1 MKNFCSTPSS
11 FFFKTPFIFLFLLF
25 GFSFQASAQTIR
37 YVMKT
42 EAGNGTGSSWENA
55 SKDLQRMIYES
66 EAGDEVW
73 IAKGTYYPDRYVLI
87 PGISITVP
95 LFTGDLTFSIKPGV
109 KIHGGFA
116 GNETSKDQ
124 RVSEGNETILSGNVG
139 EKGKDDDNSYHTVTV
154 LGVGEGTLLE
164 GVTITDGNADNDNS
178 LDLPG
183 IPVLSPGST
192 VLLRNR
198 GGGIY
203 IIYSPSFTLRNV
215 KVVSNKAKEGG
226 GGVYIESSTVSLENI
241 TIEENNAVSFERPR
255 YGGGLA
261 NFNSTVTMSDSR
273 VRWNTG
279 ADFGGGIF
287 NQSSDFNVSN
297 SEISYNGIS
306 AGSDPRGGGI
316 YDFRTKDK
324 TVRLD
329 RVKIIGNWGAREG
342 GGLFAFESG
351 IQVTN
356 SVVARNSAYL
366 WDKGSG
372 IAYYDCDAT
381 LINNTIVDNHVYP
394 EGTGGSGVVN
404 LDGSKPPPLIRN
416 CLIWGNGPADY
427 IGWYH
432 TGNSN
437 NYINQ
442 LSSESYDFTLAD
454 FMVNPNAHHD
464 SDLDYSLLP
473 TSPAINT
480 GANNLLPGLNGDTK
494 DLAGNRRVY
503 QLGSGGRIDIGAYEF
518 QGDPVLRPD
527 ANGTIYVVKGLQGNG
542 SSWKNAV
549 GEVSVALKLAKTN
562 SAVKQV
568 WVAKGTYYP
577 LYGAGMTPD
586 GRHNTFL
593 LAEGVSLYGGFAGTE
608 TSLSQRT
615 GILAGNK
622 TILSGDI
629 GVGGQESDN
638 CFHVVTAAGVNGT
651 AHPSTIPVFDG
662 FVVENG
668 NANGNGKISVQGPTG
683 YPYEI
688 DEAAGGGFF
697 NHSSR
702 LKIQHVSFANNR
714 AADGGALYAISSG
727 QHVATTVFTGNY
739 ASNRG
744 GAVSVS
750 GTLNISE
757 SSFSDNEAGQEG
769 GAIDMQLNSVLTAN
783 ACTFTGNKAAAGGAL
798 RIGALVTGT
807 FSNGSFVENQA
818 GKGGAIKIGD
828 DATVS
833 FTGSSFTNNQA
844 LTDGGA
850 VIAEEG
856 SKPSFSSCDFKN
868 NTAER
873 NGGAVASSG
882 SAGLTISRSSFN
894 TNAGGQYGGAVYFS
908 GQAVGQQIDNSVF
921 VYNQAVYG
929 GAVAVTGS
937 STARV
942 VNTTL
947 VGNKAI
953 SAAGQGGALYYDGS
967 SGDLVA
973 NSVLWGN
980 LLPDAGSS
988 QAGSQV
994 FKAGSATTLN
1004 FRRNVVEKLAEG
1016 LADIA
1021 DNGENLGLDPLFRDI
1036 ANPMGPDSKWAT
1048 ADDGLQLTA
1057 NSPALNM
1064 GDNSLVPGPATMDF
1078 AGSPRIF
1085 ESQNGEWVDMGAYE
1099 LQQRTTTRYVRVG
1112 ATGGGTSWLDAAG
1125 DIQPLIDDPVT
1136 RKILVAKG
1144 TYHVTGSGV
1153 ALRKNLEVYG
1163 GYADTG
1169 LPAID
1174 DRDWLLNETILHGS
1188 NVRCVLNTT
1197 FGWEQTYT
1205 PSTVV
1210 DGFTITGGN
1219 STMGGGIYNRGG
1231 AAKYR
1236 NLKIFSNT
1244 ATSGAGIYD
1253 RESVASYEN
1262 IRIQGNSASAI
1273 GGGLNLTSSNATL
1286 TAILITGNTASISGG
1301 LYISGGKPV
1310 LRSAT
1315 VSGNASA
1322 SGASGLEL
1330 EFNALPLV
1338 YNTIVWGNA
1347 GAPDFEAFNGAG
1359 FDPAGSHN
1367 FIKGAASQNGDE
1379 EIEVTSF
1386 FAGPVAASAGNPQTA
1401 GDYSLKQ
1408 YSPAVNMGLNSAF
1421 PDLDASSVDMAG
1433 NPRVYQYQAG
1443 GIIDVGAFEFQQDYI
1458 SPPETRYVKPG
1469 ASGSGLSWA
1478 DPSGDIQSMIGQYG
1492 VKQVWVAKGTYAA
1505 PAGGIKLKRGVAVY
1519 GGFTD
1524 TGNPAFN
1531 ERNWTI
1537 HTTTVDGGG
1546 QGSVIY
1552 NKFSA
1557 ASPLPSS
1564 AILDG
1569 FVITG
1574 GNAQNGGGIYNE
1586 YASATL
1592 TNLHVRNNNAEY
1604 GGGVYNA
1611 NSSPDIREV
1620 KITGNTASIRG
1631 GGMYNSQSDFT
1642 LLNAELKDNSVS
1654 GSGGGV
1660 QNVRSTI
1667 VMKNVSITG
1676 NQATYQGGGISSEL
1690 SDITLREVSVNGNK
1704 SNNNGGGIY
1713 AYSGNALLINVLVS
1727 GNTTGSSTFASG
1739 GGIYNSRTTS
1749 FRVVNCTVSGNYSG
1763 QWAGMHNNESIPEI
1777 YNTVIWANHFDPFW
1791 ATSSPVSDFGG
1802 TLHANSK
1809 NNYIRGVESQNGN
1822 VNYTAANFFVTP
1834 VQADASTANAS
1845 GNYQLPASSPAVNG
1859 GVNAFYTNAG
1869 GSLTDSDLAGI
1880 ARIYN
1885 QAGGGVI
1892 DIGCYEFHGTPTP
1905 LPGIRYVRAGD
1916 TGNGASWNAA
1926 SGDIQAMINAEGVQQ
1941 VWVAKGTYYPTGDG
1955 FTLKN
1960 SVAVYGGFPASG
1972 DPVFANRDWRE
1983 NETILDGKDERIV
1996 IHNVFTNDTQLNN
2009 TAILDGF
2016 TITRGKGISTE
2027 ARGNNSAGGIHNIYA
2042 SPVLSN
2048 LLIKGNWGETVG
2060 GVFNSASAPVFR
2072 NTVITGNFGYSA
2084 GGMSNNTGGSPK
2096 LFNVLIAGNTGGG
2109 LAVGGMSNWYHSSPE
2124 LTNVTISGNSG
2135 GTVVSQG
2142 IYNDSNSTTAIFNSI
2157 VWGNGNTAFPD
2168 NVTSGSSHNFIEGLD
2183 NQNGTSGYAAADF
2196 FVNPILAIRPTP
2208 VTEGDYR
2215 LKDGSPAINKGDNTL
2230 YPGLSG
2236 STLDLDGLARVYNY
2250 SNDGKIDAGAYE
2262 FQGEALSPNANGI
2275 LFVRKNAA
2283 GNGSSWTNALGEL
2296 ADALKFAKTESKV
2309 KQVWVARGTYKPG
2322 YSPADLNF
2330 GNEAGRDNA
2339 FLLPKDVKVYGGFA
2353 GDETSVEGRDL
2364 SITQNA
2370 SILSGDLDP
2379 AGIENDAR
2387 HVVIATGNVG
2397 SAMLDGFTV
2406 TGGNASES
2414 ANSLTVNNLTVAGN
2428 FGGGIY
2434 MRGITANGN
2443 PVLANIRVEGNRAVG
2458 GGGIYLNAASPKL
2471 QNFNIL
2477 ENSAVSNGGGI
2488 YCTAAS
2494 APELISG
2501 YIDGNSA
2508 GANGGGMYNADSDPE
2523 LSLVSVRGNSA
2534 GNNGGGIN
2542 NASGSVAV
2550 LRNSLVTGNKAA
2562 SSGGGMYSN
2571 NGSRGIVYNS
2581 TFASNNAAS
2590 GGALYVIQNNAGIEM
2605 HNSIVY
2611 GNSSGIVRES
2621 GAAAS
2626 VLSNSIIQGGTAAGG
2641 SVIDADPGYV
2651 NDPGFAVA
2659 PSTTGNFRLRDG
2671 SIAVNRGD
2679 QKTNSSGYAVQAGD
2693 NDLDGNPRIANYR
2706 IDLGPYESGCTVA
2719 LPAPDQTEVSV
2730 VLSAGENYVFSAC
2743 SLLAIIEP
2751 AGDQALVN
2759 NLFTAKSWQSPGAV
2773 DFGASRVVGRY
2784 FELKPHN
2791 QAATSAIVTL
2801 FFTAADFEAYNNSFA
2816 NEIQKPLP
2824 VQPGDDV
2831 SYLSVVQ
2838 FSGPIGANGLPETGS
2853 GHEVQV
2859 VPSEVVWDAGLK
2871 LWRVTF
2877 SVSGFSGFYITTGE
2891 TALPVTLTSFEAS
2904 KQEGGVMLKW
2914 QTSAE
2919 TNFSYFEVERSADAR
2934 NFGTIG
2940 KVAAHTGNAMLKNY
2954 SLVDNP
2960 TAIRS
2965 AVFYYRL
2972 RMTDTDGAYR
2982 HSEIRSV
2989 ALDREEKWNVT
3000 VYPNPVSSGSVKL
3013 IVYNGNADTV
3023 SLLDISGRKQPVAV
3037 KTGAAGTA
3045 EFSVDSLI
3053 AGIYFLEISSAGRT
3067 IRKKLVIA
3075 R

>member
-1 MKNFCSTPSS
+1 MKSFCITPSS
-11 FFFKTPFIFLFLLF
+11 FFFKNPFFFLFLLS
-25 GFSFQASAQTIR
+25 GFPFQAAAQTIR

-42 EAGNGTGSSWENA
+42 ETGNGTGSSWENA

-124 RVSEGNETILSGNVG
+124 RVSQDNETILSGNVG

-192 VLLRNR
+192 TLLRNR

-215 KVVSNKAKEGG
+215 KVVSNKANEGG
-226 GGVYIESSTVSLENI
+226 GGVYIESSTVLLENI
-241 TIEENNAVSFERPR
+241 TIEENTARSLDKPR

-261 NFNSTVTMSDSR
+261 NFNSTVTMRDSR
-273 VRWNTG
+273 IRLNTG
-279 ADFGGGIF
+279 ANFGGGIF
-287 NQSSDFNVSN
+287 NQSSDFNLSN
-297 SEISYNGIS
+297 SEISNNGVG
-306 AGSDPRGGGI
+306 GSEPNGGGI

-329 RVKIIGNWGAREG
+329 RVKIIGNRGAMEG

-356 SVVARNSAYL
+356 SVVARNSVYL

-381 LINNTIVDNHVYP
+381 LINNTIVDNRVYP

-442 LSSESYDFTLAD
+442 LASEHYDFTLAD
-454 FMVNPNAHHD
+454 FVVNPFPTDN
-464 SDLDYSLLP
+464 SEPDYSLSP

-480 GANNLLPGLNGDTK
+480 GANNLLPGLSGDTK
-494 DLAGNRRVY
+494 DLAGNQRVY
-503 QLGSGGRIDIGAYEF
+503 QFGAGGRIDIGAYEY

-527 ANGTIYVVKGLQGNG
+527 ANGIVYVVKGLHGNG

-562 SAVKQV
+562 SNVKQV

-593 LAEGVSLYGGFAGTE
+593 LAEGVSLYGGFKGTE

-615 GILAGNK
+615 GILTGNK

-629 GVGGQESDN
+629 GVRDQKSDN
-638 CFHVVTAAGVNGT
+638 SYHVVTAVGINRAV
-651 AHPSTIPVFDG
+651 PFSESPVFDG
-662 FVVENG
+662 FVVEQG
-668 NANGNGKISVQGPTG
+668 NADGDGQTFIPGFGGEQYGVNEGF
-683 YPYEI
+683 
-688 DEAAGGGFF
+688 GGGFF
-697 NHSSR
+697 IHTS
-702 LKIQHVSFANNR
+702 LIDIQNVSFESNSAQHGGGALYSLTARQKVSGVAFTGNR
-714 AADGGALYAISSG
+714 ADKNGGAVSASGTLDISGCSFASNEAGEDGGALNADQNAVLTIDACTFSG
-727 QHVATTVFTGNY
+727 NI
-739 ASNRG
+739 ASAG
-744 GAVSVS
+744 GAVRIGENATASFS
-750 GTLNISE
+750 NSN
-757 SSFSDNEAGQEG
+757 FSDN
-769 GAIDMQLNSVLTAN
+769 
-783 ACTFTGNKAAAGGAL
+783 
-798 RIGALVTGT
+798 
-807 FSNGSFVENQA
+807 QA
-818 GKGGAIKIGD
+818 R
-828 DATVS
+828 
-833 FTGSSFTNNQA
+833 
-844 LTDGGA
+844 TDGGA
-850 VIAEEG
+850 VAAKAG
-856 SKPSFSSCDFKN
+856 SKPSFAFCDFKS
-868 NTAER
+868 NTADR

-894 TNAGGQYGGAVYFS
+894 TNSGGQYGGAVYFS
-908 GQAVGQQIDNSVF
+908 DHAAGQQIANSVF
-921 VYNQAVYG
+921 VYNRAVYG
-929 GAVAVTGS
+929 GAVAATGS
-937 STARV
+937 SSVRV

-947 VGNKAI
+947 VENKAI
-953 SAAGQGGALYYDGS
+953 TAGGQGGALYYDGS

-973 NSVLWGN
+973 NSILWGN
-980 LLPDAGSS
+980 LLPDA
-988 QAGSQV
+988 AGNQTDTQI
-994 FKAGSATTLN
+994 FKEAGAGVLS
-1004 FRRNVVEKLAEG
+1004 FGRNTVEKMA
-1016 LADIA
+1016 
-1021 DNGENLGLDPLFRDI
+1021 NGFLNISDWENIGADPLFLDM
-1036 ANPMGPDSKWAT
+1036 ANPMGVDNKWST

-1064 GDNSLVPGPATMDF
+1064 GDNTLVPGPATMDF
-1078 AGSPRIF
+1078 AGKPRIF
-1085 ESQNGEWVDMGAYE
+1085 ESQNGGRVDMGAYE
-1099 LQQRTTTRYVRVG
+1099 WQQRTTIRYVRAG
-1112 ATGGGTSWLDAAG
+1112 ATGRGTSWLDAAG

-1144 TYHVTGSGV
+1144 TYHVTGSGI

-1163 GYADTG
+1163 GYSDTG

-1174 DRDWLLNETILHGS
+1174 DRNWLANETILHGS
-1188 NVRCVLNTT
+1188 NERCVLNTT

-1236 NLKIFSNT
+1236 NLKIFSNA
-1244 ATSGAGIYD
+1244 ATSGAGIFD

-1262 IRIQGNSASAI
+1262 IRIQGNSASSI

-1286 TAILITGNTASISGG
+1286 TAVLVTGNTALISGG

-1322 SGASGLEL
+1322 SGGSGLEL

-1338 YNTIVWGNA
+1338 VNTIVWGNT
-1347 GAPDFEAFNGAG
+1347 GAPDFESSSGAG

-1367 FIKGAASQNGDE
+1367 FIRGAASWNGEE

-1386 FAGPVAASAGNPQTA
+1386 FAGPVAASAGNPQTG

-1408 YSPAVNMGLNSAF
+1408 YSPAVNKGLNSAY
-1421 PDLDASSVDMAG
+1421 PNLDASSVDMAG
-1433 NPRVYQYQAG
+1433 NPRVYQYQTG

-1458 SPPETRYVKPG
+1458 APPETRYVKQG
-1469 ASGSGLSWA
+1469 ASGSGLSWT
-1478 DPSGDIQSMIGQYG
+1478 DPSGDIQAMIGQYG
-1492 VKQVWVAKGTYAA
+1492 VKQVWVAKGTYTA
-1505 PAGGIKLKRGVAVY
+1505 PSGGIKLKRGVAVY
-1519 GGFTD
+1519 GGFAD
-1524 TGNPAFN
+1524 SGNPAFN
-1531 ERNWTI
+1531 ARNWTI

-1552 NKFSA
+1552 NKYSA

-1586 YASATL
+1586 YASPTL
-1592 TNLHVRNNNAEY
+1592 TNLHIRNNNAEY
-1604 GGGVYNA
+1604 GGGLYNA
-1611 NSSPDIREV
+1611 NSSPDIRDV

-1642 LLNAELKDNSVS
+1642 FLNAELKDNSVS
-1654 GSGGGV
+1654 GSGGGMH
-1660 QNVRSTI
+1660 NVRSTV

-1676 NQATYQGGGISSEL
+1676 NQATYQGGGIGSEL
-1690 SDITLREVSVNGNK
+1690 SDITLKEVSVSGNK
-1704 SNNNGGGIY
+1704 SDNNGGGIY
-1713 AYSGNALLINVLVS
+1713 VYSGNALLVNVLVS
-1727 GNTTGSSTFASG
+1727 GNTTGSSTFSSG

-1749 FRVVNCTVSGNYSG
+1749 FKLVNCTVSGNYSG

-1777 YNTVIWANHFDPFW
+1777 YNTVIWGNNFYPFW

-1802 TLHANSK
+1802 TLQGNSK

-1845 GNYQLPASSPAVNG
+1845 GNYRLPASSPAVNG

-1885 QAGGGVI
+1885 QATGGVI

-1905 LPGIRYVRAGD
+1905 LPGIRYVRAGA
-1916 TGNGASWNAA
+1916 TGNGTSWNAA
-1926 SGDIQAMINAEGVQQ
+1926 SGDIQAMINAAGVQQ
-1941 VWVAKGTYYPTGDG
+1941 VWVAKGTYYPAGDG
-1955 FTLKN
+1955 LTLKN

-1972 DPVFANRDWRE
+1972 NPVFANRDWRE
-1983 NETILDGKDERIV
+1983 NEAILDGQDERIV

-2027 ARGNNSAGGIHNIYA
+2027 ARGSNSAGGIHNIYA

-2135 GTVVSQG
+2135 GTLVSQG

-2157 VWGNGNTAFPD
+2157 VWGNGNTAFPN

-2196 FVNPILAIRPTP
+2196 FVNPILAVRPTP

-2236 STLDLDGLARVYNY
+2236 STLDLNGLVRVYNY
-2250 SNDGKIDAGAYE
+2250 SNNGKIDAGAYE
-2262 FQGEALSPNANGI
+2262 FQGEALSPDANGI

-2309 KQVWVARGTYKPG
+2309 KQVWVARGTYKPA
-2322 YSPADLNF
+2322 YSPADQNF

-2353 GDETSVEGRDL
+2353 GDETSVDARDL

-2397 SAMLDGFTV
+2397 ASRLDGFTV

-2414 ANSLTVNNLTVAGN
+2414 ANSLTVNNLAVAGN

-2434 MRGITANGN
+2434 MRDITAKGS

-2458 GGGIYLNAASPKL
+2458 GGGIYLNTASPQL

-2477 ENSAVSNGGGI
+2477 GNTAVSNGGGM
-2488 YCTAAS
+2488 YSTAAS
-2494 APELISG
+2494 APELTSG

-2508 GANGGGMYNADSDPE
+2508 GANGGGMYNASSDPE

-2571 NGSRGIVYNS
+2571 NGSRALIYSS
-2581 TFASNNAAS
+2581 TFAGNNAAS

-2605 HNSIVY
+2605 YNSIVY
-2611 GNSSGIVRES
+2611 GNSSGVVRGS

-2626 VLSNSIIQGGTAAGG
+2626 VISSCIVQGGATADGNA
-2641 SVIDADPGYV
+2641 IDTDPGYMS
-2651 NDPGFAVA
+2651 DPGFAAA
-2659 PSTTGNFRLRDG
+2659 PFTGGSYRLRAG

-2679 QKTNSSGYAVQAGD
+2679 QKTNSPGYAIQAGE
-2693 NDLDGNPRIANYR
+2693 NDLDGNLRIANYR
-2706 IDLGPYESGCTVA
+2706 IDLGPYESECTIT
-2719 LPAPDQTEVSV
+2719 PAPGNTQTSV
-2730 VLSAGENYVFSAC
+2730 VLSAGENYVFNAC
-2743 SLLAIIEP
+2743 SLLAIIQP
-2751 AGDQALVN
+2751 TGDETLVN
-2759 NLFTAKSWQSPGAV
+2759 SLFTARSWENPDVV
-2773 DFGASRVVGRY
+2773 DFGNSRFVRRY
-2784 FELKPHN
+2784 FELKP
-2791 QAATSAIVTL
+2791 QAQGTATAVVTL
-2801 FFTAADFEAYNNSFA
+2801 FFTAADFEAYNNSFT
-2816 NEIQKPLP
+2816 NGIQKPLP

-2831 SYLSVVQ
+2831 SYLFISQ
-2838 FSGPIGANGLPETGS
+2838 FSGNIDANGLPEQGAGNMT
-2853 GHEVQV
+2853 QV
-2859 VPSEVVWDAGLK
+2859 SPSAVIWNTGLK
-2871 LWRVTF
+2871 LWQVTF
-2877 SVSGFSGFYITTGE
+2877 PVSGFSGFYITTGE
-2891 TALPVTLTSFEAS
+2891 TALPVTLTRFEAGML
-2904 KQEGGVMLKW
+2904 ETGVELKW
-2914 QTSAE
+2914 QTSSE
-2919 TNFSYFEVERSADAR
+2919 SGFRHFEVERSIDAR
-2934 NFGTIG
+2934 NFEIIG
-2940 KVAAHTGNAMLKNY
+2940 KVAANEGNAPAKNY
-2954 SLVDNP
+2954 NMIDNP
-2960 TAIRS
+2960 PVTRRTI
-2965 AVFYYRL
+2965 FYYRL
-2972 RMTDTDGAYR
+2972 RMVDSDGTYQY
-2982 HSEIRSV
+2982 SEMKSV
-2989 ALDREEKWNVT
+2989 ALGIAGEQRDAM
-3000 VYPNPVSSGSVKL
+3000 VYPNPAYTESVKL
-3013 IVYNGNADTV
+3013 EVYEGKADAV
-3023 SLLDISGRKQPVAV
+3023 SLVDLYGRKVEIPVRIAPD
-3037 KTGAAGTA
+3037 GTA
-3045 EFSVDSLI
+3045 ELRVGSLT
-3053 AGIYFLEISSAGRT
+3053 AGTYILQIRSAGQ
-3067 IRKKLVIA
+3067 IISKKLVIA